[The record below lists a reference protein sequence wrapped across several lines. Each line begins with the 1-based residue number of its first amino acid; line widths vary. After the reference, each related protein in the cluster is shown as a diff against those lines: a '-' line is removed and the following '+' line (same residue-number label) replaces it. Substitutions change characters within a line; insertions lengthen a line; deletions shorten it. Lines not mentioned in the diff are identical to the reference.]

1 MAKQSNPAKS
11 VQPETAAAPVAP
23 ETAAIPAASEQK
35 AAIPAEKPAEKGKKV
50 KVKFLRSHPEYAYFG
65 GEEGEISQE
74 AFDRISK
81 DGAFFEKI

>member
-1 MAKQSNPAKS
+1 MSKPTKGAESAK
-11 VQPETAAAPVAP
+11 PETAAAPKAA

-35 AAIPAEKPAEKGKKV
+35 AAISVEKPAEKSKKV
-50 KVKFLRSHPEYAYFG
+50 KVKFLRSHPEYGYFG